1 MNEVTN
7 FMYYIYN
14 KWNEYEAEK
23 VFGEVLGAHIWS
35 KWLNKGDSLIWYAD
49 LDAECRQKLVD
60 RANSI
65 YGSKK

>member
-7 FMYYIYN
+7 FMLYIYN
-14 KWNEYEAEK
+14 RWNEYEAGK

-35 KWLNKGDSLIWYAD
+35 KWLDKYDSLKWYAD
-49 LDAECRQKLVD
+49 LDTQCRQKLVD